1 MPTSDKTLICKFWLK
16 GHCRRTPCDFA
27 HGEEEKKAACRLLPC
42 QFFASGSCR
51 LGPDCLYRHDLE
63 ADSSGDEEKDVG
75 SGCEVKS
82 ASTTASE
89 GPDGTETASLPSATE
104 SYKKDRHLGK
114 FDKTKLCMFWQDGRC
129 QRGAMCKYAHGEA
142 ERRAACANI
151 PCKHWQSGT
160 CHDEDCA
167 FAHDVASPLA
177 RNRREAASPSRAR
190 ARASRD
196 KTLLCK
202 FWLKNRC
209 QRQNCNFAHGEE
221 EKRRACK
228 QIPCI
233 FEAGCRLGAECLY
246 AHSWETDSPETQ
258 DTHGETS
265 AVMSG
270 ESAAERRRDS
280 DGNTDDLNSV
290 SSATPSPS
298 GDYPGLCSWVQ
309 TPQSW
314 ADLVEGEEDL

>member
-16 GHCRRTPCDFA
+16 GQCRRTPCDFA

-89 GPDGTETASLPSATE
+89 GPDGTDTASLPSATE
-104 SYKKDRHLGK
+104 SNYRKDRSLGK
-114 FDKTKLCMFWQDGRC
+114 FDKTKLCMFWQGGRC
-129 QRGAMCKYAHGEA
+129 QRGAMCKYAHGED
-142 ERRAACANI
+142 ERRAACAAI
-151 PCKHWQSGT
+151 PCKHWQLGT

-177 RNRREAASPSRAR
+177 RNRREASPPRAR
-190 ARASRD
+190 PSRD

-209 QRQNCNFAHGEE
+209 QRQHCNFAHGEE

-246 AHSWETDSPETQ
+246 AHSWETDRPEAQ
-258 DTHGETS
+258 DTHAETS
-265 AVMSG
+265 ATG
-270 ESAAERRRDS
+270 DSAAERRRDS
-280 DGNTDDLNSV
+280 DGSNTDDLNSV

-298 GDYPGLCSWVQ
+298 GDYPGLCSWVRL
-309 TPQSW
+309 TRQSW
-314 ADLVEGEEDL
+314 ADLVEGEEDM